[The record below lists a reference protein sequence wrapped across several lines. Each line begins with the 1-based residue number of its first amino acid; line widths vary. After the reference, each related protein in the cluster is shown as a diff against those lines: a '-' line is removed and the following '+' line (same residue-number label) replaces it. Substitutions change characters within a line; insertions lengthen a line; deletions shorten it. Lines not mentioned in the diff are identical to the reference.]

1 MKEAFATEVVENSGT
16 KPTEVIK
23 DPAGVL
29 GEYWYTNLK
38 EAVDFLDDA
47 VAVNGMFLISF
58 SHADGLRIYKI
69 AEELRRGLR
78 ALQFQ
83 DSVVDTVCART
94 PNSDWLGHR
103 DIFNWGE
110 KLVTTRLLHN
120 S

>member
-1 MKEAFATEVVENSGT
+1 MKEAFAIEVVENSGT

-23 DPAGVL
+23 NPAAVL
-29 GEYWYTNLK
+29 GEYWYTNSK

-47 VAVNGMFLISF
+47 VAVNGMFFLCFLSCRWLK
-58 SHADGLRIYKI
+58 DI
-69 AEELRRGLR
+69 AEELQRGLR

-83 DSVVDTVCART
+83 DSVVDSVCART